1 MDGERSE
8 TEGISHK
15 KSKKYFD
22 ISESRNANFI
32 LIARRAIPSPL
43 NPLNP
48 RAAGVSD
55 VSNLFLPTTV
65 SG

>member
-8 TEGISHK
+8 TEGSGHK

-22 ISESRNANFI
+22 ISEPRNANFI

-48 RAAGVSD
+48 RTAGVSD